1 MSPLGTMKRTTKP
14 VTTSPT
20 PTLSSSSANTSTGQQ
35 IGTVMVSASTEE
47 TKMAI
52 TALLSLGSDIPQ
64 QDEDVTAENAQL
76 MPINP
81 DTLNIAADSIPASTA
96 SSVGT
101 KIKPATPSTP
111 STAVPVH
118 RRFITK
124 EYKLKRRIKRVR
136 KFKCGKCDRS
146 FENQHDVNVHF
157 KDKHPPVKC
166 DYCERSFACPA
177 SMLKHRYTH
186 YETMVECD
194 TCGKGFQFQSQ
205 LKEHRRV
212 HQVIGDWVCFKPGCG
227 KRFKRESELD
237 VHLFSHRTTK
247 LKCDQCHYEN
257 ADPRNMRAHKR
268 KHSAKKSFICKGCGE
283 AFTWVQQC
291 RRHIENNKCPG
302 QHAS

>member
-1 MSPLGTMKRTTKP
+1 MSPLGSMKRTTKP
-14 VTTSPT
+14 ITMSPT
-20 PTLSSSSANTSTGQQ
+20 LTPSSSGANTSTGQHS
-35 IGTVMVSASTEE
+35 GTVMVSASTEE
-47 TKMAI
+47 TKTAI
-52 TALLSLGSDIPQ
+52 AALLSLGSDIPQ
-64 QDEDVTAENAQL
+64 PDEDVTAENAQL

-81 DTLNIAADSIPASTA
+81 NTLNIAADSIPASTA
-96 SSVGT
+96 SSAGT
-101 KIKPATPSTP
+101 TIKPGTPSTP

-124 EYKLKRRIKRVR
+124 EYKLKRRVKRVR
-136 KFKCGKCDRS
+136 KFKCGKCDQS

-177 SMLKHRYTH
+177 SMLKHRYSH

-227 KRFKRESELD
+227 KRFKWESELD
-237 VHLFSHRTTK
+237 AHLFSHRSTK
-247 LKCDQCHYEN
+247 LKCAQCHYEN
-257 ADPRNMRAHKR
+257 ADPHNMRAHKC

-283 AFTWVQQC
+283 AITWVQQC
-291 RRHIENNKCPG
+291 
-302 QHAS
+302 